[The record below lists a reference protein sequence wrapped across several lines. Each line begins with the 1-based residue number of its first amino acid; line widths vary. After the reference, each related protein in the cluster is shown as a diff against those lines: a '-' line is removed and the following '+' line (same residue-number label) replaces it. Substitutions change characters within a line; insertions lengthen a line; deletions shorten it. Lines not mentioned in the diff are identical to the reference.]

1 MNNGTSKLNLLNE
14 TNDSKFMMRS
24 CNIVNDQ
31 LKANYA
37 GGNEITYSTELWKS
51 NLCDYNNDC
60 ILVRGNITMIG
71 HKNGVRKID
80 GKTIDDAGVLELVR
94 PIYNLLEYSLNI
106 LIQWVVYGF
115 IIKIKQLIWYRY
127 CKYWRF

>member
-37 GGNEITYSTELWKS
+37 GGNEITYSAELWKS

-71 HKNGVRKID
+71 HKKGVRKID
-80 GKTIDDAGVLELVR
+80 GKTIDDAGVLELVM